1 MENCLKMRRY
11 SANIKRL
18 LLASIVCVLA
28 ACTGKESDRD
38 FHAMVQPVPETARMV
53 NPDYFIWCGTMV
65 KDDAGTYHLFYS
77 RWKKELGFNSWVTHS
92 EVAHATADTPFGP
105 FTQRDVALPVRG
117 AEYWDGLCTHNP
129 TVHRFGNK
137 YYLYYMGNTGDG
149 TPSPKGSLN
158 FTHRNNQRIGVAV
171 ADTPDGPWERFDQPL
186 IDVSA
191 DSLAADAL
199 MISNP
204 AITECPDGSYLMV
217 YKAVGKHRPMPFGG
231 PVVHLTATA
240 KSPTGPFT
248 KQMKPT
254 FTIEGLDFPAED
266 PYVWCENGK
275 FYALVKDMK
284 GAFTQRG
291 KSLAMF
297 ESDNG
302 LDWSLATHPFA
313 MGLELRWESGKV
325 EQMSNLERPQLLFEH
340 GKPTVLLLA
349 AGKVGENGDMECS
362 YNVQVPLR

>member
-1 MENCLKMRRY
+1 M
-11 SANIKRL
+11 
-18 LLASIVCVLA
+18 SIGMLV
-28 ACTGKESDRD
+28 ACAPKEHDLD
-38 FHAMVQPVPETARMV
+38 FHALVQPVPETARMM

-92 EVAHATADTPFGP
+92 EVAHATSDAPFGP
-105 FTQRDVALPVRG
+105 FTHRDVALPARG

-149 TPSPKGSLN
+149 VPSPHNSLN

-171 ADTPDGPWERFDQPL
+171 ADTPDGPWQRLDQPL

-199 MISNP
+199 MTSNP
-204 AITECPDGSYLMV
+204 AITQCPDGSYLMI
-217 YKAVGKHRPMPFGG
+217 YKAVGKRRPLPFGG
-231 PVVHLTATA
+231 PVVHLTATSD
-240 KSPTGPFT
+240 SPTGPFR

-254 FTIEGLDFPAED
+254 FVIEGSDFPAED
-266 PYVWCENGK
+266 PYVWCENDK

-291 KSLAMF
+291 KSLALF
-297 ESDNG
+297 ESTNG
-302 LDWSLATHPFA
+302 LDWSLAKHCFA
-313 MGLELRWESGKV
+313 MGLELCWESGKM
-325 EQMSNLERPQLLFEH
+325 EQMSNLERPQLLFEQ
-340 GKPTVLLLA
+340 GRPIALLLA
-349 AGKVGENGDMECS
+349 AGKMGDDGVMECS
-362 YNVQVPLR
+362 YNVQVPLGE